1 MGCLAAGGDDDDG
14 WLRRGSFF
22 DLDFDLAAAVML
34 LFWKDDT
41 GAPTVSR
48 VCVSVSKYVCRS
60 NENRK
65 NEPDTKNERVY
76 GATTATTTTTA
87 TTATTATA
95 IALSRTDISLPA
107 ITTVNYGPQLVRLT
121 ERARERPGSFA
132 PARLPVGAPP
142 GRFRTLPPGVAGETD
157 RPTDRPTETGAVRCG
172 SHVLISPSQD
182 PHSPPNPPTPHDDA
196 ECVWCERQ
204 AGRQAF
210 IHS

>member
-1 MGCLAAGGDDDDG
+1 MGCLAGGDDDDDDGCGDG

-76 GATTATTTTTA
+76 GATTTTTTTA

-157 RPTDRPTETGAVRCG
+157 RPTDRNGCGAVR
-172 SHVLISPSQD
+172 
-182 PHSPPNPPTPHDDA
+182 
-196 ECVWCERQ
+196 
-204 AGRQAF
+204 
-210 IHS
+210 